1 MTKKLYKGT
10 TMRLRHL
17 LIGLLA
23 LTASCWATA
32 QPNYYRLEL
41 EITVNK
47 SAAEVW
53 SKIGDYCDISEWMGV
68 ECEITQGD
76 GGIGTVRVLNG
87 TIVEPM
93 TARTELSYGYTQP
106 VVEGQYYNLYH
117 GFLEAR
123 RISESTSKLIYT
135 TMWDTSQ
142 LSDEKII
149 ADLERRRNTFTKALA
164 KMKEIAEAE

>member
-1 MTKKLYKGT
+1 
-10 TMRLRHL
+10 MRLRHL

-23 LTASCWATA
+23 LTASGWATA

-47 SAAEVW
+47 PAAEVW
-53 SKIGDYCDISEWMGV
+53 SKIGGYCDIGEWLDLD
-68 ECEITQGD
+68 CEITQGD

-93 TARTELSYGYTQP
+93 TAQTELSYGYTQP
-106 VVEGQYYNLYH
+106 VVEGQYYTLYH
-117 GFLEAR
+117 GFIEAR
-123 RISESTSKLIYT
+123 RVSETTSKLIYT

-142 LSDEKII
+142 LSEDEKNAGI
-149 ADLERRRNTFTKALA
+149 ERRRNMFTKALA

>member
-1 MTKKLYKGT
+1 
-10 TMRLRHL
+10 MRLRHL

-32 QPNYYRLEL
+32 QPNYQRLEL

-47 SAAEVW
+47 PAAEVW
-53 SKIGDYCDISEWMGV
+53 SKVGGYCDISVWLNLD
-68 ECEITQGD
+68 CEITQGD

-93 TARTELSYGYTQP
+93 TALTELSYGYTQP
-106 VVEGQYYNLYH
+106 VVEGEYYTLYH
-117 GFLEAR
+117 GFIEAR
-123 RISESTSKLIYT
+123 PVSETTSKLIYT
-135 TMWDTSQ
+135 VMWDTSQ
-142 LSDEKII
+142 LSEDEIK
-149 ADLERRRNTFTKALA
+149 AGFERRHNLFTVGLA